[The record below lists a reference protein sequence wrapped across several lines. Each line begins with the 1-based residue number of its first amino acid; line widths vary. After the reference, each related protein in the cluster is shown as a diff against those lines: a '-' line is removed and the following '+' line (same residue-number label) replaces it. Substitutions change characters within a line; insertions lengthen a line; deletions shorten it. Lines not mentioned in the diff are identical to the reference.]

1 MYTPSPNGNHINN
14 RARNARGRT
23 CIFRRT
29 QKHASCSNTTWHPQ
43 PQNHLPKIHVDR
55 SANTKKI
62 PPALTIPFLTNSMP
76 SEGSMG
82 VSVFPPNQ
90 LYCVPMYQRSTCA
103 IISTCTVINTVQRF
117 LARLPIPRTGS
128 ETSDEVGSVIAPL
141 L

>member
-43 PQNHLPKIHVDR
+43 PQNHLPKIHVDK
-55 SANTKKI
+55 STSTKKI
-62 PPALTIPFLTNSMP
+62 PPALTMPYLTNSIP
-76 SEGSMG
+76 SDGSIG

-90 LYCVPMYQRSTCA
+90 LFCDPMYHRRMCA
-103 IISTCTVINTVQRF
+103 MINTCTVIRTVQRC
-117 LARLPIPRTGS
+117 LARLPPPSTGS
-128 ETSDEVGSVIAPL
+128 ETSDGIVSNIAPL